1 MLHRSQKSSKGR
13 YRLSSGNNKRARAQG
28 KQGSWQQADSDAATL
43 QASLQQQLLHA
54 AAHGDVSKL
63 RQLVQQQGVDVNKP
77 CGPQGRTALHAA
89 AEHGQCSCCS
99 VLLELGA
106 DSYVYDERQVSALML
121 AAMHGHE
128 RVVQVLLGAG
138 ADAFAVDEG
147 GTNAL
152 LLAASCGSAGCVQ
165 QLLAEGVDADYHNSD
180 LGAGEHALLAAA
192 AGGWVQCVQL
202 LLAAGARVNRADKE
216 GRTALWV
223 ASRGGHMEV
232 VRLLLR
238 QPRIKHIQHFISGT
252 SPLQTAQAAGH
263 AGVASLLAAH
273 LATCRHQQ
281 QQQLQQQSQ
290 EQQQQQ
296 VQEHSSSGQMLL
308 DQQQQQQQQRQ
319 KQRGQ
324 PPRQQQHHHQLSK
337 QEPGQPICRPGASVN
352 TGKPSHSHAAAAT
365 MSAVAHV
372 ALVH

>member
-1 MLHRSQKSSKGR
+1 MDVDSITDTIARRACRHASVSWCGLFCSSNHVSCRLRKALQQHLLHITSRSQKSSKGR

-63 RQLVQQQGVDVNKP
+63 RQLVQQQGVDVNQP

-128 RVVQVLLGAG
+128 RV
-138 ADAFAVDEG
+138 
-147 GTNAL
+147 
-152 LLAASCGSAGCVQ
+152 
-165 QLLAEGVDADYHNSD
+165 
-180 LGAGEHALLAAA
+180 
-192 AGGWVQCVQL
+192 VQCVQL

-252 SPLQTAQAAGH
+252 SPLQAAQAAGH
-263 AGVASLLAAH
+263 AGVAYLLAAH

-296 VQEHSSSGQMLL
+296 VQEHSSSGQMLH
-308 DQQQQQQQQRQ
+308 DQQQQQQQQQQQRQ

-337 QEPGQPICRPGASVN
+337 QEPGQPIRRPGASVN